1 MSRVFTRR
9 LTLEVPERQPDGA
22 GGQILVW
29 SERGGLWAEVRMRS
43 GSLRHETYG
52 RATRL
57 QVRIRTYAVPEGH
70 RMMPEPGQRLRDGA
84 KAYEIE
90 AVHADDDRQLLTIL
104 ASVAPHAGEV
114 S

>member
-1 MSRVFTRR
+1 MSHVFTRR

-43 GSLRHETYG
+43 GSLQHGAYG
-52 RATRL
+52 RTPRL
-57 QVRIRTYAVPEGH
+57 QVRIRTHAVPEGH
-70 RMMPEPGQRLRDGA
+70 RMQPDPGHRLRDGA
-84 KAYEIE
+84 KVYEIE
-90 AVHADDDRQLLTIL
+90 AVHLDDDRQLLTIL
-104 ASVAPHAGEV
+104 ASVALHAGEV